1 MNVKKIPLRIIKCKA
16 LELRSKRQIPLYLA
30 KLISELTGK
39 EDTKYVQVLL
49 EMSEHML
56 RVNGYYK
63 KYADEDKQCEE
74 IIKEALQKFGY

>member
-1 MNVKKIPLRIIKCKA
+1 MKKIPLRIIKCKA

-63 KYADEDKQCEE
+63 KYPDEDKQCEE